1 MRESVS
7 AEIEVVSESVDGIFA
22 SFFPLAQPAKNKTKN
37 PSNKS
42 EYYFIRAAIN
52 VNVDQILEFL
62 SEETK
67 LHSATTSPLSVALE
81 ASTIRA

>member
-1 MRESVS
+1 MKESVS
-7 AEIEVVSESVDGIFA
+7 AEIEVVSESVDGIFT

-52 VNVDQILEFL
+52 VNTD
-62 SEETK
+62 
-67 LHSATTSPLSVALE
+67 
-81 ASTIRA
+81 